1 MFNHNLPNRLLI
13 FLVIILLPALLSCA
27 SKSPS
32 TEFAEANREGY
43 TIQVGAFKN
52 INNAA
57 RFADSLDKQ
66 GLDAFV
72 FKEKG
77 IYKVRFGNYSS
88 RDEARKR
95 GKALQKK
102 GKFADFFVVAPE
114 SYSYSQKSSKG
125 TSYVRNEIVKTAQ
138 GYIGVP
144 YVWGGNTK
152 AGIDCSGLTRAVY
165 RLNGI
170 SIPRVSREQFNSGK
184 YIKKSD
190 LQKGDLVFFGTAKRG
205 TVNHV
210 GIYIG
215 GNKFIHAP
223 SRGKTVRTANLN
235 DAYWKKV
242 YLGGRTYL

>member
-1 MFNHNLPNRLLI
+1 MLKHFTKLKL
-13 FLVIILLPALLSCA
+13 FVIVFISLFTAFGCA
-27 SKSPS
+27 SKSAPS
-32 TEFAEANREGY
+32 NSSETAREGY

-52 INNAA
+52 VNNAA
-57 RFADSLDKQ
+57 RFADSLDQQ
-66 GLDAFV
+66 GLDAFL
-72 FKEKG
+72 FKENG

-95 GKALQKK
+95 GQALKKK
-102 GKFADFFVVAPE
+102 GKIADFFVVAPE
-114 SYSYSQKSSKG
+114 SFSYSKKATKG
-125 TSYVRNEIVKTAQ
+125 SDYVRNEIVKTAHS
-138 GYIGVP
+138 YIGVP

-170 SIPRVSREQFNSGK
+170 SIPRVSRDQFNTGK
-184 YIKKSD
+184 YVKKSK
-190 LQKGDLVFFGTAKRG
+190 LEKGDLVFFGTAKKG

-235 DAYWKKV
+235 DTYWKKV